1 MKKDEKKPEKP
12 TFARVLVITGIIV
25 FVIVGAVFLYFKSMT
40 GRVFIDKSVIQAPVI
55 AIAPSLPGKV
65 LEMDVK
71 EGQMVLSGDTLA
83 LVGSETLRAQTD
95 GLITSASDLT
105 GSTVNQ
111 ATQLI
116 QMIRPTNL
124 RVVGTIDEDKGL
136 SDIKVGQ
143 VVSFTIDALPGET
156 YWGYVDE
163 ISPSANTPAF
173 SFSSS
178 SERPTQQFTV
188 YAKFNTSE
196 HPDIKNGMSAK
207 MVVYTR
213 MK

>member
-1 MKKDEKKPEKP
+1 MKKEDKKPVKP
-12 TFARVLVITGIIV
+12 TFQRVLVTTGIAV
-25 FVIVGAVFLYFKSMT
+25 FIIVGGLFLYFKSTT

-65 LEMDVK
+65 LEMNVK
-71 EGQMVLSGDTLA
+71 EGQMVSSGDTLA